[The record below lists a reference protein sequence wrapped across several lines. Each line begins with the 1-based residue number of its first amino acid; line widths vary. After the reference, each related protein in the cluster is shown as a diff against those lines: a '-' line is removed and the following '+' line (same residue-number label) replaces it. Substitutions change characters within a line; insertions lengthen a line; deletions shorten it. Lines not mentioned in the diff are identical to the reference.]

1 MASMH
6 RKKGGI
12 VVILGS
18 FAVVAAVAVLFGV
31 VGGAPPA
38 TTNPAVG
45 AEKAGP
51 GPTVVITGA
60 NRGLGLEFARQF
72 HAAGARVIGTARRP
86 EAAKELRALGV
97 RVEQLDVADPKSV
110 ARLASRIG
118 DEAVDILINNAG
130 IGGRE
135 PSFEE
140 LDIEGIDRYFQ
151 VNSLGPMRVAQALLP
166 ALKRGDRK
174 LIVNITSTLGSIELN
189 TRGGF
194 WGYRA
199 SKAALNMLNRTLA
212 RELESQRFTCVVIN
226 PGWVRTDMGGPHARL
241 SPAESIGGMRKVI
254 SRLTPEDSGGFF
266 DYRGEPRPW

>member
-1 MASMH
+1 
-6 RKKGGI
+6 
-12 VVILGS
+12 
-18 FAVVAAVAVLFGV
+18 
-31 VGGAPPA
+31 
-38 TTNPAVG
+38 
-45 AEKAGP
+45 
-51 GPTVVITGA
+51 
-60 NRGLGLEFARQF
+60 
-72 HAAGARVIGTARRP
+72 
-86 EAAKELRALGV
+86 
-97 RVEQLDVADPKSV
+97 
-110 ARLASRIG
+110 
-118 DEAVDILINNAG
+118 
-130 IGGRE
+130 
-135 PSFEE
+135 
-140 LDIEGIDRYFQ
+140 
-151 VNSLGPMRVAQALLP
+151 MRVAQALLP

>member
-1 MASMH
+1 MARMH
-6 RKKGGI
+6 RTKGGF

-97 RVEQLDVADPKSV
+97 RVEQLDVADSKSV

-166 ALKRGDRK
+166 ALKRGERK

-226 PGWVRTDMGGPHARL
+226 PGWVRTDMGGPRARL

-254 SRLTPEDSGGFF
+254 SGLTPEDSGGFF
-266 DYRGEPRPW
+266 NYRGEPQPW